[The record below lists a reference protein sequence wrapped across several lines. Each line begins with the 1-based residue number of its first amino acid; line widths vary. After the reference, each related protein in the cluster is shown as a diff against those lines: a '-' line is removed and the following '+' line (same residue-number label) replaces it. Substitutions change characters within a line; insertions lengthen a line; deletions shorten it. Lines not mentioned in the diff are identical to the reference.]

1 MTDQLWI
8 DGEGPYEVENFK
20 NGERIDDA
28 ELDLDII
35 CCSRGEETP
44 CLRRPDRRGQSRS

>member
-35 CCSRGEETP
+35 VAPEE
-44 CLRRPDRRGQSRS
+44 RRPLA